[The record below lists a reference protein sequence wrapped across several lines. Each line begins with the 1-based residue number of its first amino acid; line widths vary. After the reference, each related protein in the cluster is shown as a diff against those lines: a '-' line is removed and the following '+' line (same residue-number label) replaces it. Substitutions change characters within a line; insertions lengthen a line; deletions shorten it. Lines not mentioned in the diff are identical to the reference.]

1 MSSRSRPDRLG
12 RGVENPLVDVVH
24 LHRRPPYATVWKD
37 HTLAY
42 GRGEATFRRR
52 LGGAALAAL
61 AGGGLAAIAVEPL
74 AARLGATKGSF
85 YWHFAGR
92 DALVAATLER
102 WERTD
107 TEDVIAAIGAEPDLT
122 ARLRLLL
129 GHALD
134 GGARVELA
142 LQPTAAHPLVAP
154 VLARVTLRRLD
165 YLTDVFT
172 GLGFAAATARER
184 SVLAYTAY
192 LGHAQLTAVPDAA
205 PDALPRY
212 VESVVAVLT
221 APRCD

>member
-1 MSSRSRPDRLG
+1 MDVGKRLSADDWT
-12 RGVENPLVDVVH
+12 R
-24 LHRRPPYATVWKD
+24 
-37 HTLAY
+37 
-42 GRGEATFRRR
+42 
-52 LGGAALAAL
+52 AALAAL
-61 AGGGLAAIAVEPL
+61 ADGGVAAIAVEPL

-107 TEDVIAAIGAEPDLT
+107 TEDVITAIGAEPDLI

-129 GHALD
+129 AHALD

-172 GLGFAAATARER
+172 GLGFAAGTARER

-192 LGHAQLTAVPDAA
+192 LGHAQLTAVPEAA
-205 PDALPRY
+205 PTALGRY
-212 VESVVAVLT
+212 VEAVVAVLT
-221 APRCD
+221 APS

>member
-1 MSSRSRPDRLG
+1 MDVGKRLSADDWT
-12 RGVENPLVDVVH
+12 R
-24 LHRRPPYATVWKD
+24 
-37 HTLAY
+37 
-42 GRGEATFRRR
+42 
-52 LGGAALAAL
+52 AALAAL

-74 AARLGATKGSF
+74 AARLGTTKGSF

-107 TEDVIAAIGAEPDLT
+107 TEDVISAIGAEPDLT

-165 YLTDVFT
+165 YLTDVFA
-172 GLGFAAATARER
+172 GLGFAAGTARER

-192 LGHAQLTAVPDAA
+192 LGHAQLNAIPDAA
-205 PDALPRY
+205 PTALRHY
-212 VESVVAVLT
+212 VEAVVAVLT
-221 APRCD
+221 APS